1 MIAVDLDKVLLEVCK
16 GCNEE
21 FSEEPC
27 EPGFCMIRSAIE
39 DVPVLTLD
47 DLRPK
52 GRWVPNEPESD
63 VWFHCSECETD
74 ISTSWDYDC
83 DQMWNYCP
91 NCGADMRG
99 YMSDGQRNQDG

>member
-27 EPGFCMIRSAIE
+27 EPGCCRIRE
-39 DVPVLTLD
+39 RLEKLPRVTLD

-52 GRWVPNEPESD
+52 GRWIERYGVSEYKYECSLCHLGSD
-63 VWFHCSECETD
+63 LMTD
-74 ISTSWDYDC
+74 FC
-83 DQMWNYCP
+83 NH
-91 NCGADMRG
+91 CGADMRG
-99 YMSDGQRNQDG
+99 YMSDGQRNQEG

>member
-27 EPGFCMIRSAIE
+27 EPGDCRVRQRLE
-39 DVPVLTLD
+39 ELPHVTLD

-52 GRWVPNEPESD
+52 GRWVD
-63 VWFHCSECETD
+63 RECTNCG
-74 ISTSWDYDC
+74 C
-83 DQMWNYCP
+83 DALYNKGVPVPTYTEFCP
-91 NCGADMRG
+91 SCGADMRG
-99 YMSDGQRNQDG
+99 YMSDGQRNQEG

>member
-16 GCNEE
+16 NCNEE

-27 EPGFCMIRSAIE
+27 EPGCCRIRE
-39 DVPVLTLD
+39 RLEKLPRVTLD

-52 GRWVPNEPESD
+52 GRWEDGTCTNCGQVDFSKPN
-63 VWFHCSECETD
+63 F
-74 ISTSWDYDC
+74 
-83 DQMWNYCP
+83 CP

-99 YMSDGQRNQDG
+99 YTSDGQRNQEG